1 MMIRYFTSV
10 DLPLTCG
17 WLHERCLDVRPGVA
31 LKEYGVKQLG
41 RICALVLV
49 AIAMAMPA
57 GRAWAEPNVSALR
70 LGQNSDRTRFVI
82 DIDNKVEPTIF
93 TLADPERL
101 VVDLPKVTFTFEGQG
116 VGDGRGLIS
125 RYRYGLFDP
134 GTSRIVLDLE
144 QAAKVDRFFVLPPQG
159 PHRFRL
165 VFDLVPTS
173 RKGFLAGV
181 KRPQPMRDA
190 PASAV
195 VKAKPPEPP
204 RHDTERIVVLDA
216 GHGGNDPGAP
226 GVNGVPEKSITLAV
240 AREAYALLKAS
251 GRYRPLLTRN
261 RDVYIKLRDRVDFA
275 RANHADL
282 FVSLH
287 ADSLGNRRVR
297 GATVYTLSENAS
309 DAEAAALAERE
320 NRADV
325 VAGVNLAREAP
336 EVADILIDLAMRET
350 MNYSARFANY
360 LIPELDQRVTLR
372 RNSHRFAGFVVLKA
386 PDVPSILL
394 EMGYMSN
401 PQDAAILSSRPG
413 QKRIAQALLRAVDR
427 YFETVEQARY

>member
-1 MMIRYFTSV
+1 M
-10 DLPLTCG
+10 
-17 WLHERCLDVRPGVA
+17 
-31 LKEYGVKQLG
+31 
-41 RICALVLV
+41 RIGQFCAIVLV
-49 AIAMAMPA
+49 ALVMASLPELA
-57 GRAWAEPNVSALR
+57 RAEPVVSGLR

-82 DIDNKVEPTIF
+82 DIDSRIEPTIF
-93 TLADPERL
+93 TLAEPERL
-101 VVDLPKVTFTFEGQG
+101 VIDLPKVAFTFKGQG

-144 QAAKVDRFFVLPPQG
+144 RAAEVDRFFILPPQG
-159 PHRFRL
+159 PHRYRL

-173 RKGFLAGV
+173 RQRFLASV

-195 VKAKPPEPP
+195 AKAKPPEPP
-204 RHDTERIVVLDA
+204 RHDTERVVVLDA

-251 GRYRPLLTRN
+251 GRYRPILTRD
-261 RDVYIKLRDRVDFA
+261 RDVYVKLRDRVDFA

-282 FVSLH
+282 FISLH

-320 NRADV
+320 NRADI

-336 EVADILIDLAMRET
+336 EVADILIELAMRET

-386 PDVPSILL
+386 PDVPSVLL

-401 PQDAAILSSRPG
+401 PNDAAMLSSRPG
-413 QKRIAQALLRAVDR
+413 QKRIAQAVLRAVDR
-427 YFETVEQARY
+427 YFDTVEQARY